1 MNKKV
6 VSILACISI
15 MSSGVFAQNDKSR
28 GKDIGKSYET
38 VRSGLTSP
46 VTGAYKNGNYV
57 LPKSVGIP
65 PVGINWEVVASH
77 SDEFDYSGK
86 GDQFK
91 KKWKDTYFNAWK
103 GPGLTYWDEK
113 HTEVKNGNL
122 MVMASR
128 KTGTEK
134 VNCGVITSK
143 KQIKYPIY
151 TEVRAK
157 VANHVLSSNFW
168 FLSPDD
174 KREIDVLEIYGSD
187 RDDHKWFAA
196 RPSTNYHVFVRE
208 EQGNAIIEDLNKQH
222 HHTLPNQEPWRNDWH
237 RFGAYWKDPFTVDFY
252 YDGKIVHELRKEGIK
267 DPEGLGM
274 DRDSFMIIDLEDHD
288 WRSNAGNKATDRE
301 LSDASRNYLV
311 DYVRTYKPIAA
322 PKKGTGL
329 LKNGSFDDVNLT
341 NWFWTKG
348 ATVSANIEANDGD
361 ISALKL
367 SNKASV
373 IQKIAVE
380 PGKTYELS
388 WKTGGEKGAGVT
400 VEVFNYPI
408 GKKVVSNGDWT
419 YSKLKFHTGKK
430 EIIYVIV
437 KGVNDT
443 DVLLDSF
450 ELIEK

>member
-6 VSILACISI
+6 VSILACVTM
-15 MSSGVFAQNDKSR
+15 MSAGIVAQSNKK

-38 VRSGLTSP
+38 ERNGSASP
-46 VTGAYKNGNYV
+46 VTGAFKNGNYK
-57 LPKSVGIP
+57 LPKSVGNP
-65 PVGINWEVVASH
+65 PLGMAWEVVGTH
-77 SDEFDYSGK
+77 SDEFNYSGK
-86 GDQFK
+86 GTEFK
-91 KKWKDTYFNAWK
+91 KNWKDTYFNAWT
-103 GPGLTYWDEK
+103 GPGLTYWNSKNTD
-113 HTEVKNGNL
+113 VKDGNL
-122 MVMASR
+122 IVMASR
-128 KTGTEK
+128 KQGTDK

-151 TEVRAK
+151 SEVRAK

-208 EQGNAIIEDLNKQH
+208 EEGNAIIEDLNKQH
-222 HHTLPNQEPWRNDWH
+222 HHTLPNEEPWRNDWH

-252 YDGKIVHELRKEGIK
+252 YDGKIVHELRKSGIN

-301 LSDASRNYLV
+301 LSDASRDYLV
-311 DYVRTYKPIAA
+311 DYVRTYRPVAA
-322 PKKGTGL
+322 KDDEGL
-329 LKNGSFDDVNLT
+329 LKNGSFNDPSLT
-341 NWFWTKG
+341 SWFWTKG
-348 ATVSANIEANDGD
+348 ATVSANIEDNDSE
-361 ISALKL
+361 IYALKL
-367 SNKASV
+367 AQGASV

-380 PGKTYELS
+380 PGKSYELS
-388 WKTGGEKGAGVT
+388 WKTGGKKGAGAT

-408 GKKVVSNGDWT
+408 GKKVVSNGEWT

-430 EIIYVIV
+430 EMIYVIV
-437 KGVNDT
+437 KGVSN
-443 DVLLDSF
+443 DVLVDSF
-450 ELIEK
+450 ELIKK